1 LFYYGNGPA
10 YQTFVVTR
18 QRVEINGIT
27 RYRGKIHLLS
37 LGVFFNGCVHNFL
50 YGTVVAQMDDLN
62 TSALEQPSENV
73 DGRVMTVEK
82 GRGCDDTYV
91 MLGRVYFDSVTHFYS
106 FIKNRDQKFTNA
118 FSRNG
123 YLTVCKR

>member
-1 LFYYGNGPA
+1 MPSLVTGNGD
-10 YQTFVVTR
+10 
-18 QRVEINGIT
+18 
-27 RYRGKIHLLS
+27 S

-82 GRGCDDTYV
+82 GRGSDDTYV
-91 MLGRVYFDSVTHFYS
+91 MSRLVYLNSVTHISS
-106 FIKNRDQKFTNA
+106 FIKIEIRNSPTL
-118 FSRNG
+118 FSE
-123 YLTVCKR
+123 TDV

>member
-82 GRGCDDTYV
+82 GRGSDDTYV
-91 MLGRVYFDSVTHFYS
+91 MSRRVYLDSVTHLSS
-106 FIKNRDQKFTNA
+106 FIKIEIRNSPTL
-118 FSRNG
+118 FSE
-123 YLTVCKR
+123 TDV